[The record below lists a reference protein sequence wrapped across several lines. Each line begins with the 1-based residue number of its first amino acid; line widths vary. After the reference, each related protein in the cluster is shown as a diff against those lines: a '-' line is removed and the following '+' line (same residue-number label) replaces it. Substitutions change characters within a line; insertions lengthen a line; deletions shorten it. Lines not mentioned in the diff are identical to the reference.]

1 MTPMVCSGVQRRL
14 SACHDGELPVDE
26 QIAVESHLRE
36 CRECGEEAEALRA
49 IGEALRGRAAA
60 MRPPSSADLT
70 ELQADVMSRVRVEH
84 DESVTMQVVRV
95 FDDMR
100 LSFAALGAT
109 AATLASILII
119 TGIFYF
125 GPRSERPDSL
135 AAMMETLGAT
145 SASVDG
151 ILLPRAYPTP
161 ETPGTVRVN
170 EEDAVFALAAV
181 VTRQG
186 RIANLELVLAEQPT
200 GSDRE
205 RVLRLLDDLSR
216 SRFEPARFGGS
227 PVAVNVVLLV
237 AHTTVRGKPLP
248 GNGKQ
253 SSMPQSRQAV
263 LTG

>member
-1 MTPMVCSGVQRRL
+1 MTPIICSGVQRRL
-14 SACHDGELPVDE
+14 SACHDGELPLDE

-36 CRECGEEAEALRA
+36 CMECGEEYEALRS
-49 IGEALRGRAAA
+49 IGEALRGRVAAL
-60 MRPPSSADLT
+60 RPPSGA
-70 ELQADVMSRVRVEH
+70 ELAALRADVMDRVRVERE
-84 DESVTMQVVRV
+84 ESVTMQVVRV

-109 AATLASILII
+109 ASTLASILII

-135 AAMMETLGAT
+135 AAMMETMGAQ
-145 SASVDG
+145 SASIDG
-151 ILLPRAYPTP
+151 MLLPRSYPRP
-161 ETPGTVRVN
+161 ASEGAVRVN

-205 RVLRLLDDLSR
+205 RIIRLLDDLSR

-248 GNGKQ
+248 GKQ
-253 SSMPQSRQAV
+253 SAV
-263 LTG
+263 PHGGVPVLMG

>member
-1 MTPMVCSGVQRRL
+1 MTPITCAGVQRRL
-14 SACHDGELPVDE
+14 SVYHDGELPVDE
-26 QIAVESHLRE
+26 QIAIESHLRD
-36 CRECGEEAEALRA
+36 CQGCGHDSDGIRA
-49 IGEALRGRAAA
+49 IGEALRGYAAA
-60 MRPPSSADLT
+60 MRPPSSF
-70 ELQADVMSRVRVEH
+70 ELAAMQADAMGRLRVEH
-84 DESVTMQVVRV
+84 EESVTMQVVRL

-135 AAMMETLGAT
+135 AGMMETLGAQ
-145 SASVDG
+145 SSNADG
-151 ILLPRAYPTP
+151 ILLPRAYATP
-161 ETPGTVRVN
+161 ASDTSIRAN

-186 RIANLELVLAEQPT
+186 RVANLELVLAEQPT

-227 PVAVNVVLLV
+227 PVAVNIVLLV
-237 AHTTVRGKPLP
+237 AHTTVRGKPIP
-248 GNGKQ
+248 GKQ
-253 SSMPQSRQAV
+253 SSAPAHGVPMISA
-263 LTG
+263 G

>member
-1 MTPMVCSGVQRRL
+1 VQRLL

-26 QIAVESHLRE
+26 QIAIESHLRE
-36 CRECGEEAEALRA
+36 CRDCGEELEAIRA

-60 MRPPSSADLT
+60 ERPPSCIELSAMQADL
-70 ELQADVMSRVRVEH
+70 MGRVRVEH
-84 DESVTMQVVRV
+84 DESIAMQVVRV

-135 AAMMETLGAT
+135 AAMMETLGAQ
-145 SASVDG
+145 SASTDG
-151 ILLPRAYPTP
+151 MLLPRAYPTTAP
-161 ETPGTVRVN
+161 DDVRVN

-237 AHTTVRGKPLP
+237 THTTVRGNKPIP
-248 GNGKQ
+248 GKQ
-253 SSMPQSRQAV
+253 SAAPHAADSS
-263 LTG
+263 LLS